1 MMTYKPLDNLDG
13 QVAVITG
20 AMGGIGFAT
29 AGRLAN
35 RGARIIGIVR
45 RDLEE
50 SQAKLNTLPNSQLEH
65 RAILADVNDK
75 SQVNDAVKQA
85 IAIAGQCN
93 ILVNTHGQTRRI
105 PHERIEILTDDF
117 FDDAV
122 QKNLRS
128 YFTVI
133 RGFVPLMK
141 KSPEGLIVNI
151 GSAAGQNAGSGSN
164 IAYCSAKAG
173 IDALTRNLSRVLAPD
188 IRVVGVSPGALATK
202 FVPNIADGFYEN
214 VVKGTPLKRVP
225 DVEDVAATVE
235 AIATLIRFVTGNVIT
250 VDGGRTL

>member
-1 MMTYKPLDNLDG
+1 MYKPLDNLDG
-13 QVAVITG
+13 QVSVITG

-29 AGRLAN
+29 AARLAT
-35 RGARIIGIVR
+35 RGARIMGIVR
-45 RDLEE
+45 RDVETA
-50 SQAKLNTLPNSQLEH
+50 QAQLNSLPNSHLDH
-65 RAILADVNDK
+65 RAILADVTDK
-75 SQVNDAVKQA
+75 SQVGDAVKKVM
-85 IAIAGQCN
+85 AIAGQCN
-93 ILVNTHGQTRRI
+93 ILINTHGQTRRV
-105 PHERIEILTDDF
+105 PHERIELLSDDF
-117 FDDAV
+117 FDDAL

-133 RGFVPLMK
+133 RAFVPLMK
-141 KSPEGLIVNI
+141 KSSESLIVNI

-202 FVPNIADGFYEN
+202 FVPDITDEFYQS
-214 VVKGTPLKRVP
+214 VIKGTPLKRVP
-225 DVEDVAATVE
+225 EVEDVAATIE
-235 AIATLIRFVTGNVIT
+235 AVATLIRFTTGNVII

>member
-1 MMTYKPLDNLDG
+1 MMTYKPLDNLNT

-29 AGRLAN
+29 ATRLAN
-35 RGARIIGIVR
+35 CGARIIGIVR
-45 RDLEE
+45 KDLEDA
-50 SQAKLNTLPNSQLEH
+50 QNKLNTLSNNHLDH

-75 SQVNDAVKQA
+75 SQVSDAVKQVLA
-85 IAIAGQCN
+85 MAGQCN
-93 ILVNTHGQTRRI
+93 ILINTHGQTRRI
-105 PHERIEILTDDF
+105 PHERIELLTDDF
-117 FDDAV
+117 FDEAV

-141 KSPEGLIVNI
+141 RSPEGLIINI

-164 IAYCSAKAG
+164 LAYCSAKAG

-188 IRVVGVSPGALATK
+188 IRVVGISPGALATK
-202 FVPNIADGFYEN
+202 FVPNITDQFYEG
-214 VVKGTPLKRVP
+214 VVKGTPLRRVP
-225 DVEDVAATVE
+225 KVEDVAATIE
-235 AIATLIRFVTGNVIT
+235 AVATLMRFVTGNVIT

>member
-1 MMTYKPLDNLDG
+1 MYKPLDNLDG
-13 QVAVITG
+13 QVSVITG

-29 AGRLAN
+29 AARLAT
-35 RGARIIGIVR
+35 RGARIMGIVR
-45 RDLEE
+45 RDVEAAQE
-50 SQAKLNTLPNSQLEH
+50 RLNSLPNSHLDH
-65 RAILADVNDK
+65 HALLADVTDK
-75 SQVNDAVKQA
+75 SQVGDAVKKVM
-85 IAIAGQCN
+85 AIAGQCN
-93 ILVNTHGQTRRI
+93 ILINTHGQTRRV
-105 PHERIEILTDDF
+105 PHERIDLLSDDF
-117 FDDAV
+117 FDDAL

-133 RGFVPLMK
+133 RAFVPLMK
-141 KSPEGLIVNI
+141 KSQEGLIVNI

-202 FVPNIADGFYEN
+202 FVPNITDEFYQG
-214 VVKGTPLKRVP
+214 VIKGTPLKRVP
-225 DVEDVAATVE
+225 EVEDVAATIE
-235 AIATLIRFVTGNVIT
+235 AVATLIRFTTGNVIT

>member
-1 MMTYKPLDNLDG
+1 MYKPLDHLTG

-20 AMGGIGFAT
+20 VMGGIGFAT
-29 AGRLAN
+29 ALRLAD

-45 RDLEE
+45 RDVEDA
-50 SQAKLNTLPNSQLEH
+50 QIRLNSLPNNHLNH
-65 RAILADVNDK
+65 CAILADVTDK
-75 SQVNDAVKQA
+75 SQVTDAVKKVMSV
-85 IAIAGQCN
+85 AGQCN
-93 ILVNTHGQTRRI
+93 ILINTHGQTHRI
-105 PHERIEILTDDF
+105 PHERVDLLTDDF

-141 KSPEGLIVNI
+141 KTPEGLIVNI

-173 IDALTRNLSRVLAPD
+173 IDALTRNLSRVLAPN

-202 FVPNIADGFYEN
+202 FVPNITDEFYEG
-214 VVKGTPLKRVP
+214 VVKGTPLRRVP
-225 DVEDVAATVE
+225 EVEDVAATIE
-235 AIATLIRFVTGNVIT
+235 AVATLIRFVTGNVIT

>member
-1 MMTYKPLDNLDG
+1 MTYKPLDNLDG

-20 AMGGIGFAT
+20 ATGGIGFAT
-29 AGRLAN
+29 ATRLAN
-35 RGARIIGIVR
+35 CGARILGIVR
-45 RDLEE
+45 RDLEDA
-50 SQAKLNTLPNSQLEH
+50 QNKLNTLPNNHLNH
-65 RAILADVNDK
+65 CAILADVTDK
-75 SQVNDAVKQA
+75 SQVNDAVKQT

-105 PHERIEILTDDF
+105 PHDRIEILTDDF
-117 FDDAV
+117 FDDVV

-141 KSPEGLIVNI
+141 RSPEGLIVNI

-188 IRVVGVSPGALATK
+188 IRVVGISPGALATK

-214 VVKGTPLKRVP
+214 VIKGTPMKRVP
-225 DVEDVAATVE
+225 DVEDVAATIE
-235 AIATLIRFVTGNVIT
+235 AVATLIRFTTGNVIT

>member
-1 MMTYKPLDNLDG
+1 MYKPLDNLDG
-13 QVAVITG
+13 QVSVITG

-29 AGRLAN
+29 AARLAT
-35 RGARIIGIVR
+35 RGARIMGIVR
-45 RDLEE
+45 RDVETA
-50 SQAKLNTLPNSQLEH
+50 QAQLNSLPNSHLDH
-65 RAILADVNDK
+65 RAILADVTDK
-75 SQVNDAVKQA
+75 SQVGDAVKKVM
-85 IAIAGQCN
+85 AIAGQCN
-93 ILVNTHGQTRRI
+93 ILINTHGQTRRV
-105 PHERIEILTDDF
+105 PHERIELLSDDF
-117 FDDAV
+117 FDDAL

-133 RGFVPLMK
+133 RAFVPLMK
-141 KSPEGLIVNI
+141 KSQEGLIVNI

-202 FVPNIADGFYEN
+202 FVPNITDEFYQG
-214 VVKGTPLKRVP
+214 VIKGTPLKRVP
-225 DVEDVAATVE
+225 EVEDVAATIE
-235 AIATLIRFVTGNVIT
+235 AVATLIRFTTGNVIT

>member
-1 MMTYKPLDNLDG
+1 MYKPLDNLDG
-13 QVAVITG
+13 QVSVITG

-29 AGRLAN
+29 AARLAT
-35 RGARIIGIVR
+35 RGARIMGIVR
-45 RDLEE
+45 RDVETA
-50 SQAKLNTLPNSQLEH
+50 QAQLNSLPNSHLDH
-65 RAILADVNDK
+65 RAILADVTDK
-75 SQVNDAVKQA
+75 SQVGDAVKKVM
-85 IAIAGQCN
+85 AIAGQCN
-93 ILVNTHGQTRRI
+93 ILINTHGQTRRV
-105 PHERIEILTDDF
+105 PHERIELLSDDF
-117 FDDAV
+117 FDDAL

-133 RGFVPLMK
+133 RAFVPLMK
-141 KSPEGLIVNI
+141 KSSESLIVNI

-202 FVPNIADGFYEN
+202 FVPDITDEFYQS
-214 VVKGTPLKRVP
+214 VIKGTPLKRVP
-225 DVEDVAATVE
+225 EVEDVAATIE
-235 AIATLIRFVTGNVIT
+235 AVATLIRFTTGNVIT

>member
-1 MMTYKPLDNLDG
+1 MMTYKPLGNLDG

>member
-1 MMTYKPLDNLDG
+1 MTYKPLDNLDG

>member
-1 MMTYKPLDNLDG
+1 MYKPLDNLDG
-13 QVAVITG
+13 QVLVITG

-29 AGRLAN
+29 AARLAT
-35 RGARIIGIVR
+35 RGARIMGIVR
-45 RDLEE
+45 RDVETAQE
-50 SQAKLNTLPNSQLEH
+50 RLNSLPNSHLDH
-65 RAILADVNDK
+65 RAILADVTDK
-75 SQVNDAVKQA
+75 SQVGDAVKKVM
-85 IAIAGQCN
+85 AIAGQCN
-93 ILVNTHGQTRRI
+93 ILINTHGQTRRV
-105 PHERIEILTDDF
+105 PHERIDLLSDDF
-117 FDDAV
+117 FDDTV

-133 RGFVPLMK
+133 RAFVPLMK
-141 KSPEGLIVNI
+141 KSQEGLIVNI

-202 FVPNIADGFYEN
+202 FVPDITDEFYQG
-214 VVKGTPLKRVP
+214 VIKGTPLKRVP
-225 DVEDVAATVE
+225 EVEDVAATIE
-235 AIATLIRFVTGNVIT
+235 AVATLIRFTTGNVIT

>member
-1 MMTYKPLDNLDG
+1 MTYKPLGNLDG

>member
-1 MMTYKPLDNLDG
+1 MTYKPLDSLQE

-20 AMGGIGFAT
+20 VTGSIGFAT
-29 AGRLAN
+29 AARLAA
-35 RGARIIGIVR
+35 RGARIVGIVR
-45 RDLEE
+45 RDVEDA
-50 SQAKLNTLPNSQLEH
+50 QVKLNSLPNSHLEH
-65 RAILADVNDK
+65 RAILADVIDK
-75 SQVNDAVKQA
+75 GQVNDAVKQV
-85 IAIAGQCN
+85 IAIAGKCN
-93 ILVNTHGQTRRI
+93 ILINTHGQTRRI
-105 PHERIEILTDDF
+105 PHERIELLSDDF

-133 RGFVPLMK
+133 RSFVPLMK

-188 IRVVGVSPGALATK
+188 IRVVGISPGALATK
-202 FVPNIADGFYEN
+202 FVPNVVDGFYEG
-214 VVKGTPLKRVP
+214 VVKGTPLQRVP
-225 DVEDVAATVE
+225 DVEDVAATIE
-235 AIATLIRFVTGNVIT
+235 AVATLIRFVTGNVIT

>member
-1 MMTYKPLDNLDG
+1 MYKPLDHLTG

-20 AMGGIGFAT
+20 VMGGIGFAT
-29 AGRLAN
+29 ALRLAD

-45 RDLEE
+45 RDVEDA
-50 SQAKLNTLPNSQLEH
+50 QIRLNSLPNNHLNH
-65 RAILADVNDK
+65 CAILADVTDK
-75 SQVNDAVKQA
+75 SQVTDAVKKVMSV
-85 IAIAGQCN
+85 AGQCN
-93 ILVNTHGQTRRI
+93 ILINAHGQTHRI
-105 PHERIEILTDDF
+105 PHERVDLLTDDF

-141 KSPEGLIVNI
+141 KTPEGLIVNI

-173 IDALTRNLSRVLAPD
+173 IDALTRNLSRVLAPN

-202 FVPNIADGFYEN
+202 FVPNITDEFYEG
-214 VVKGTPLKRVP
+214 VVKGTPLRRVP
-225 DVEDVAATVE
+225 EVEDVAATIE
-235 AIATLIRFVTGNVIT
+235 AVATLIRFVTGNVIT

>member
-1 MMTYKPLDNLDG
+1 MYKPLDNLDG
-13 QVAVITG
+13 QVSVITG

-29 AGRLAN
+29 AARLAT
-35 RGARIIGIVR
+35 RGARIMGIVR
-45 RDLEE
+45 RDVEAAQE
-50 SQAKLNTLPNSQLEH
+50 RLNSLPNSHLDH
-65 RAILADVNDK
+65 HAILADVTDK
-75 SQVNDAVKQA
+75 SQVGDAVKKVM
-85 IAIAGQCN
+85 AIAGQCN
-93 ILVNTHGQTRRI
+93 ILINTHGQTRRV
-105 PHERIEILTDDF
+105 PHERIDLLSDDF
-117 FDDAV
+117 FDDAL

-133 RGFVPLMK
+133 RAFVPLMK
-141 KSPEGLIVNI
+141 KSQEGLIVNI

-202 FVPNIADGFYEN
+202 FVPTITDEFYQG
-214 VVKGTPLKRVP
+214 VIQGTPLKRVP
-225 DVEDVAATVE
+225 EVEDVAATIE
-235 AIATLIRFVTGNVIT
+235 AVATLIRFTTGNVIT

>member
-1 MMTYKPLDNLDG
+1 MYKPLDNLDG
-13 QVAVITG
+13 QVLVITG

-29 AGRLAN
+29 AARLAT
-35 RGARIIGIVR
+35 RGARIMGIVR
-45 RDLEE
+45 RDVETA
-50 SQAKLNTLPNSQLEH
+50 QARLNSLPNSHLDH
-65 RAILADVNDK
+65 RAILADVTDK
-75 SQVNDAVKQA
+75 SQVGDAVKKVM
-85 IAIAGQCN
+85 AIAGQCN
-93 ILVNTHGQTRRI
+93 ILINTHGQTRRV
-105 PHERIEILTDDF
+105 PHERIDLLSDDF
-117 FDDAV
+117 FDDTV

-133 RGFVPLMK
+133 RAFVPLMK
-141 KSPEGLIVNI
+141 KSQEGLIVNI

-202 FVPNIADGFYEN
+202 FVPNITDEFYQG
-214 VVKGTPLKRVP
+214 VIKGTPLKRVP
-225 DVEDVAATVE
+225 EVEDVAATIE
-235 AIATLIRFVTGNVIT
+235 AVATLIRFTTGNVIT

>member
-1 MMTYKPLDNLDG
+1 MYKPLDNLDG
-13 QVAVITG
+13 QVLVITG

-29 AGRLAN
+29 AARLAT
-35 RGARIIGIVR
+35 RGARIMGIVR
-45 RDLEE
+45 RDVEAAQE
-50 SQAKLNTLPNSQLEH
+50 RLNSLPNSHLDH
-65 RAILADVNDK
+65 HAILADVTDK
-75 SQVNDAVKQA
+75 SQVGDAVKKVM
-85 IAIAGQCN
+85 AIAGQCN
-93 ILVNTHGQTRRI
+93 ILINTHGQTRRV
-105 PHERIEILTDDF
+105 PHERIDLLSDDF
-117 FDDAV
+117 FDDAL

-133 RGFVPLMK
+133 RAFVPLMK
-141 KSPEGLIVNI
+141 KSQEGLIVNI

-202 FVPNIADGFYEN
+202 FVPNITDEFYQG
-214 VVKGTPLKRVP
+214 VIKGTPLKRVP
-225 DVEDVAATVE
+225 EVEDVAATIE
-235 AIATLIRFVTGNVIT
+235 AVATLIRFTTGNVIT

>member
-1 MMTYKPLDNLDG
+1 MTYKPLDSLQE

-20 AMGGIGFAT
+20 VTGSIGFAT
-29 AGRLAN
+29 AARLAA
-35 RGARIIGIVR
+35 RGARIVGIVR
-45 RDLEE
+45 RDVEDA
-50 SQAKLNTLPNSQLEH
+50 QVKLNSLPNSHLEH
-65 RAILADVNDK
+65 RAILADVIDK
-75 SQVNDAVKQA
+75 GQVNDAVKQV
-85 IAIAGQCN
+85 IAIAGKCN
-93 ILVNTHGQTRRI
+93 ILINTHGQTRRI
-105 PHERIEILTDDF
+105 PHERIELLSDDF

-133 RGFVPLMK
+133 RSFVPLMK

-188 IRVVGVSPGALATK
+188 IRVVGISPGALATK
-202 FVPNIADGFYEN
+202 FVPNVVDGFYEG
-214 VVKGTPLKRVP
+214 VVKGTPLQRVP
-225 DVEDVAATVE
+225 NVEDVAATIE
-235 AIATLIRFVTGNVIT
+235 AVATLIRFVTGNVIT

>member
-1 MMTYKPLDNLDG
+1 MTYKPLDNLDG

-29 AGRLAN
+29 ATRLAS

-50 SQAKLNTLPNSQLEH
+50 AQDKLNTLPNSQLDH

-75 SQVNDAVKQA
+75 SQINDAVKQVLS
-85 IAIAGQCN
+85 IAGKCN

-117 FDDAV
+117 FDESL

-141 KSPEGLIVNI
+141 RSSEGLIVNI
-151 GSAAGQNAGSGSN
+151 GSAAGQNAGGGSN
-164 IAYCSAKAG
+164 LAYCSAKAG
-173 IDALTRNLSRVLAPD
+173 IDALTRNLSRALAPD
-188 IRVVGVSPGALATK
+188 IRVVGISPGALATK
-202 FVPNIADGFYEN
+202 FVPNIADGFYEG
-214 VVKGTPLKRVP
+214 VVRGTPLKRVP
-225 DVEDVAATVE
+225 EVEDVAATIE
-235 AIATLIRFVTGNVIT
+235 AVATLIRFVTGNVIT
-250 VDGGRTL
+250 IDGGRTL

>member
-1 MMTYKPLDNLDG
+1 MYKPLDNLDG
-13 QVAVITG
+13 QVLVITG

-29 AGRLAN
+29 AARLAT
-35 RGARIIGIVR
+35 RGARIMGIVR
-45 RDLEE
+45 RDVEAAQE
-50 SQAKLNTLPNSQLEH
+50 RLNSLPNSHLDH
-65 RAILADVNDK
+65 HAILADVTDK
-75 SQVNDAVKQA
+75 SQVGDAVKKVM
-85 IAIAGQCN
+85 AIAGQCN
-93 ILVNTHGQTRRI
+93 ILINTHGQTRRV
-105 PHERIEILTDDF
+105 PHERIDLLSDDF
-117 FDDAV
+117 FDDTV

-133 RGFVPLMK
+133 RAFVPLMK
-141 KSPEGLIVNI
+141 KSQEGLIVNI

-202 FVPNIADGFYEN
+202 FVPNITDEFYQG
-214 VVKGTPLKRVP
+214 VIKGTPLKRVP
-225 DVEDVAATVE
+225 EVEDVAATIE
-235 AIATLIRFVTGNVIT
+235 AVATLIRFTTGNVIT

>member
-1 MMTYKPLDNLDG
+1 MYKPLDNLDG
-13 QVAVITG
+13 QVSVITG

-29 AGRLAN
+29 AARLAT
-35 RGARIIGIVR
+35 RGARIVGIVR
-45 RDLEE
+45 RDVGAAQER
-50 SQAKLNTLPNSQLEH
+50 LNSLPNSHLDH
-65 RAILADVNDK
+65 HAILADVTDK
-75 SQVNDAVKQA
+75 SQVGDAVKKVM
-85 IAIAGQCN
+85 AIAGQCN
-93 ILVNTHGQTRRI
+93 ILINTHGQTRRV
-105 PHERIEILTDDF
+105 PHERIDLLSDDF
-117 FDDAV
+117 FDDAL

-133 RGFVPLMK
+133 RAFVPLMK
-141 KSPEGLIVNI
+141 KSQEGLIVNI

-202 FVPNIADGFYEN
+202 FVPNITDEFYQG
-214 VVKGTPLKRVP
+214 VIKGTPLKRVP
-225 DVEDVAATVE
+225 EVEDVAATIE
-235 AIATLIRFVTGNVIT
+235 AVATLIRFTTGNVIT

>member
-1 MMTYKPLDNLDG
+1 MYKPLDNLDG
-13 QVAVITG
+13 QVSVITG

-29 AGRLAN
+29 AARLAT
-35 RGARIIGIVR
+35 RGARIMGIVR
-45 RDLEE
+45 RDVETA
-50 SQAKLNTLPNSQLEH
+50 QAQLNSLPNSHLDH
-65 RAILADVNDK
+65 RAILADATDK
-75 SQVNDAVKQA
+75 SQVGDAVKKVM
-85 IAIAGQCN
+85 AIAGQCN
-93 ILVNTHGQTRRI
+93 ILINTHGQTRRV
-105 PHERIEILTDDF
+105 PHERIELLSDDF
-117 FDDAV
+117 FDDAL

-133 RGFVPLMK
+133 RAFVPLMK
-141 KSPEGLIVNI
+141 KSQEGLIVNI

-202 FVPNIADGFYEN
+202 FVPNITDEFYQG
-214 VVKGTPLKRVP
+214 VIKGTPLKRVP
-225 DVEDVAATVE
+225 EVEDVAATIE
-235 AIATLIRFVTGNVIT
+235 AVATLIRFTTGNVIT

>member
-1 MMTYKPLDNLDG
+1 MYKPLDNLDG
-13 QVAVITG
+13 QVSVITG

-29 AGRLAN
+29 AARLAT
-35 RGARIIGIVR
+35 RGARIMGIVR
-45 RDLEE
+45 RDVEAAQE
-50 SQAKLNTLPNSQLEH
+50 RLNSLPNSHLDH
-65 RAILADVNDK
+65 HAILADVTDK
-75 SQVNDAVKQA
+75 SQVGDAVKKVM
-85 IAIAGQCN
+85 AIAGQCN
-93 ILVNTHGQTRRI
+93 ILINTHGQTRRV
-105 PHERIEILTDDF
+105 PHERIDLLSDDF
-117 FDDAV
+117 FDDAL

-133 RGFVPLMK
+133 RAFVPLMK
-141 KSPEGLIVNI
+141 KSQEGLIVNI

-202 FVPNIADGFYEN
+202 FVPNITDEFYQG
-214 VVKGTPLKRVP
+214 VIKGTPLKRVP
-225 DVEDVAATVE
+225 EVEDVAATIE
-235 AIATLIRFVTGNVIT
+235 AVATLIRFTTGNVIT

>member
-1 MMTYKPLDNLDG
+1 MYKPLDNLTG

-20 AMGGIGFAT
+20 VMGGIGFAT
-29 AGRLAN
+29 ALRLAD

-45 RDLEE
+45 RDVEDA
-50 SQAKLNTLPNSQLEH
+50 QIKLNSLPNNILGH
-65 RAILADVNDK
+65 RAILADVTDK
-75 SQVNDAVKQA
+75 SQVNDAVKKVMSV
-85 IAIAGQCN
+85 AGQCN
-93 ILVNTHGQTRRI
+93 ILINTHGQTHRI
-105 PHERIEILTDDF
+105 PHERVDLLTDDF

-141 KSPEGLIVNI
+141 KTPEGLIVNI

-202 FVPNIADGFYEN
+202 FVPNITDEFYEG
-214 VVKGTPLKRVP
+214 VVKGTPLRRVP
-225 DVEDVAATVE
+225 EVEDVAATIE
-235 AIATLIRFVTGNVIT
+235 AVATLIRFVTGNVIT